1 MLRQFLEDSP
11 ETADD
16 GDVVGHSL
24 CLFHGKNNDE
34 HNGDI
39 DFVYNDA
46 DEYSVEIAEL
56 YSYSE
61 HKEFELNKTC
71 FTKGYFHYVSTKWF
85 ETSASEQRMHVL
97 RLLDRLDSGKR
108 TVRQEALRAILYL
121 LQGNFG
127 DCELEEDQ
135 ITWARRN
142 VYLCIDAGLWSAVVQ
157 LLLLE
162 IEYDKWCNATTSV
175 ETGVDNPENA
185 ITKDSAPNNMDDAD
199 ADAMLSMGA
208 SADLRAILSVLYI
221 MVETVRDGMLADS
234 SAHTSDSA
242 GSATSTTSST
252 HEPATKLREQFC
264 EELASPIMNDS
275 ETTLVVVLFR
285 MVHRFC
291 SGLAPTFPMK
301 KVLLLLWKV
310 LLVTLGPITTLFA
323 KKNAV
328 RSRWNLPPLSEDT
341 YQVIRRV
348 RAISPPGVTTDR
360 LLARTPR
367 TNNRHASSGQ
377 GNQAPKQGS
386 LASGRLSLQQQQ
398 RQLPVVTS
406 ITFSFSASHE
416 PSPSSS
422 TTSCTVS
429 GELPG
434 FATPRPS
441 SPVLGSTNN
450 ATESN
455 TAARD
460 GAGTPFPTVDLS
472 TTPMNP
478 VTVPSMPQLIPH
490 GLTQFFTDCRTLP
503 WKPKVRQK
511 DLETFLTNARLKF
524 VKFQVPNDTTS
535 LIGLPQPI
543 HEAVRV
549 LREHLYVSLGETQI
563 QREYEITRNP
573 MTMGREEIPD
583 TPIERLYRT
592 LYRQLPQ
599 FIACGPIQAFRLPV
613 AIFMVS
619 GELFNRIRYRKN
631 FPVNSLGLI
640 AVFMRYGLK
649 GCVPLK
655 DDNISPFYSML
666 DFRRQ
671 RELIAKAI
679 SAILLLLLKHLKLNH
694 IYQFEYVAQYLVFAN
709 CIPLIL
715 KFLNHDI
722 LDCVRDYH
730 TLPYLDFPSCVIEK
744 PPDEYVDV
752 GWRPYCWR
760 NMFTYI
766 NLLRILNMLTKWK
779 HSRTLLLVV
788 FKSAPILKRT
798 LHARHAML
806 QLYVLKLLK
815 LQSRYFGRQWRKNN
829 MSIMSAIY
837 QKVRH
842 RFTDDWAYGN
852 DVDAAPWRF
861 QLDEHTL
868 RATVDQF
875 NRRRY
880 TNDWLDPEFRPVDN
894 CLTSVLNQPMQLSD
908 EFKRNYEKWL
918 EEEVF
923 SVPINWSQVLAR

>member
-16 GDVVGHSL
+16 GDV
-24 CLFHGKNNDE
+24 NNDE

-39 DFVYNDA
+39 DFVYSDA

-71 FTKGYFHYVSTKWF
+71 FTKDYFHYVSTKWF

-185 ITKDSAPNNMDDAD
+185 VTKDSASNNMDDVN
-199 ADAMLSMGA
+199 ADAMLSMSA

-242 GSATSTTSST
+242 GSATSAT
-252 HEPATKLREQFC
+252 HDPATKLREQFC

-367 TNNRHASSGQ
+367 TNNRHTSSGQ

-422 TTSCTVS
+422 TTPCPVS

-455 TAARD
+455 TPARD

-472 TTPMNP
+472 TGPINS
-478 VTVPSMPQLIPH
+478 VTVPSMPQLLPH

-549 LREHLYVSLGETQI
+549 LREHLYISLGETQI

-599 FIACGPIQAFRLPV
+599 FIIALLRVLLTAAPTSNRSHPIDLLPEIL
-613 AIFMVS
+613 AD
-619 GELFNRIRYRKN
+619 
-631 FPVNSLGLI
+631 GL
-640 AVFMRYGLK
+640 LK
-649 GCVPLK
+649 G
-655 DDNISPFYSML
+655 DNISPFYSML

-671 RELIAKAI
+671 LELIAKAI

-744 PPDEYVDV
+744 PPEEYVDV